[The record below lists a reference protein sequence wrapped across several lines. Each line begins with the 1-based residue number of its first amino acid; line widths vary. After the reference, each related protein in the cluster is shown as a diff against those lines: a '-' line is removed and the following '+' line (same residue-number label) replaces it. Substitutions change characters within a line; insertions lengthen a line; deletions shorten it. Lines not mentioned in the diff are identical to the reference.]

1 MGADPCSQHLFYA
14 HYIRS
19 PDVCQG
25 SGFLL
30 PGTEGAAGKIKMEL
44 CWLGKDGLV
53 TAVVYKTSKNTVQMD
68 RFLKFASHPTMYI
81 LKIAQNH
88 AKRPKERLQSQ
99 KIPV

>member
-1 MGADPCSQHLFYA
+1 MPVSTFSMLIIAAPRIFVKGAVFFCPAQRVRRETEKA
-14 HYIRS
+14 E
-19 PDVCQG
+19 
-25 SGFLL
+25 GFRHR
-30 PGTEGAAGKIKMEL
+30 
-44 CWLGKDGLV
+44 KDGLV
-53 TAVVYKTSKNTVQMD
+53 SAVVYKTSKNTVQMD